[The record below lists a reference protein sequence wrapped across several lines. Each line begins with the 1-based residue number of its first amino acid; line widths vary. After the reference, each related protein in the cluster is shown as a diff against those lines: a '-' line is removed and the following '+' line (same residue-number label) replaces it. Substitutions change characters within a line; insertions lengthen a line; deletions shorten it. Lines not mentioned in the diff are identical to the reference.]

1 MPPANPGARGAL
13 AALLSALLSVQLS
26 VVGAMQV
33 AGAEPIASNLRALGV
48 PPWARVTVGL
58 VQLALVAA
66 LWARR
71 ARFAAALALSAVLL
85 GAVAVHVRAGEGPGP
100 SLPAVVTLLLVSA
113 LAYARRGER
122 GDAPATPGGAR

>member
-58 VQLALVAA
+58 ARIIHRGRPCPSTGAA
-66 LWARR
+66 RGGR
-71 ARFAAALALSAVLL
+71 AS
-85 GAVAVHVRAGEGPGP
+85 GN
-100 SLPAVVTLLLVSA
+100 
-113 LAYARRGER
+113 
-122 GDAPATPGGAR
+122 